1 MPVKTNRQISKGG
14 NEESHEEG
22 KAVNEDEARNV
33 AKDNEMVDGD
43 VIGVE
48 EAQSPQEIAEQGTIY
63 TGMLSQGVFIPHTL
77 SIHIFHALL
86 YFFCYC
92 HSEIIKGYFLP
103 SWVSWEKIC
112 MCTSFTKILT
122 NYT

>member
-33 AKDNEMVDGD
+33 AKDNEMADGD

-48 EAQSPQEIAEQGTIY
+48 EAQSPQEIAEQGMIY
-63 TGMLSQGVFIPHTL
+63 TDMLSQGVFIPHTL
-77 SIHIFHALL
+77 
-86 YFFCYC
+86 
-92 HSEIIKGYFLP
+92 
-103 SWVSWEKIC
+103 
-112 MCTSFTKILT
+112 T
-122 NYT
+122 